1 MPAGYTQP
9 KALRTASALPRVR
22 KHLNNDFA
30 ATSPKKE
37 FAPTGTKRST
47 NEAYIKALQKQ
58 IDEEKRMRVSA
69 EDLYLS
75 RQKKKNYNA

>member
-22 KHLNNDFA
+22 KHLYNDFEQK
-30 ATSPKKE
+30 SPKKE
-37 FAPTGTKRST
+37 FAPTGQTKRST

-58 IDEEKRMRVSA
+58 IEEEKRMRVSA
-69 EDLYLS
+69 ED
-75 RQKKKNYNA
+75 